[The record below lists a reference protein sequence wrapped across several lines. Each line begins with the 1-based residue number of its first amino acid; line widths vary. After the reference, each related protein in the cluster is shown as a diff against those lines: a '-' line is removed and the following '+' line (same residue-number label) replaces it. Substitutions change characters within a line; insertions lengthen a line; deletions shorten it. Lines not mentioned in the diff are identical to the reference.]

1 MSDFYREYLEP
12 MLRKTAQVMEN
23 TPHMQDIVNG
33 TMSMEKFRFQI
44 MQNYQYLMDYLRTWS
59 TALAK
64 CEDYEQISDLLVIIN
79 DIYAG
84 INHHRHY
91 WSHYIGVTPEEMD
104 ATIEAE
110 GKRSYTAF
118 QSMVAHTGTLAELV
132 CAVFP
137 CGIMYT
143 YFGEDLLPLCKL
155 PEDNVFYQWIAYYA
169 TDKYRQEA
177 ANKEA
182 MINKYCANKTDR
194 EIAKLLEITADACNY
209 EILQWTELYGKMK
222 TWPLEEIFPKKFT
235 TIKE

>member
-1 MSDFYREYLEP
+1 MNFYKEHLEA
-12 MLRKTAQVMEN
+12 MLRKTAKVIAESK
-23 TPHMQDIVNG
+23 HMQDIVKG
-33 TMSMEKFRFQI
+33 TMPPERFKFQI

-64 CEDYEQISDLLVIIN
+64 CVDYEQMSDLLVIIN
-79 DIYAG
+79 DIYKG
-84 INHHRHY
+84 VVYNREY
-91 WSHYIGVTPEEMD
+91 WAPKIGVTVEELD

-118 QSMVAHTGTLAELV
+118 QSMIAHTGTLAELV

-155 PEDNVFYQWIAYYA
+155 PQDNVYYQWLAYYA
-169 TDKYRQEA
+169 TDKYKQEA

-182 MINKYCANKTDR
+182 MINKYCAHKTDR
-194 EIAKLLEITADACNY
+194 EIAKLLEITANACNY
-209 EILQWTELYGKMK
+209 EILQFDNLYYKMQ

-235 TIKE
+235 TIK

>member
-1 MSDFYREYLEP
+1 MSNFYREYLEP
-12 MLRKTAQVMEN
+12 MLRKTANVMEN

-33 TMSMEKFRFQI
+33 TMPMEKFRFQI
-44 MQNYQYLMDYLRTWS
+44 VQNYQYLMDYLRTWS

-64 CEDYEQISDLLVIIN
+64 CEDYEQMSDLLVIIN

-84 INHHRHY
+84 INYHRNY
-91 WSHYIGVTPEEMD
+91 WGSYVGVTPEEMD
-104 ATIEAE
+104 AVIEAE

-118 QSMVAHTGTLAELV
+118 QSMIAHTGTLAELV

-155 PEDNVFYQWIAYYA
+155 PEDNIFHQWIAYYA
-169 TDKYRQEA
+169 TDRYKKEA

-182 MINKYCANKTDR
+182 MINKYCANKTER

-235 TIKE
+235 TYRE